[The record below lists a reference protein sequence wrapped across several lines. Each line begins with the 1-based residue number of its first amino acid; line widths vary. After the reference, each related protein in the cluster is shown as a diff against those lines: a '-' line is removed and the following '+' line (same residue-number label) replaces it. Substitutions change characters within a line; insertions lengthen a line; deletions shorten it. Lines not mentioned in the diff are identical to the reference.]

1 LPYTVT
7 GEGATINLQPQS
19 VNEEVLQNVAM
30 ILATPKFSVP
40 LDRDLG
46 MTNQFLDK
54 PTPAAQALMIAEI
67 VDAIE
72 KYEPRA
78 TVEEVKFRQGSG
90 EGALIPVVEVS
101 INGG

>member
-1 LPYTVT
+1 MAYEVT
-7 GEGATINLQPQS
+7 GEGIEINLQPRS

-46 MTNQFLDK
+46 LTNQHVDK
-54 PTPAAQALMIAEI
+54 PIQTAQAIIISEI
-67 VDAIE
+67 IDAIE

-78 TVEEVKFRQGSG
+78 TVEEVRFRQGSRA
-90 EGALIPVVEVS
+90 GALIPVVEVS
-101 INGG
+101 IDGG